1 MEETRFFAII
11 FHFFVDEGKS
21 NRRKKTKITP
31 ATTTTTGL
39 VFLPLNIKG
48 KEGRFSSL
56 FFFAGKPRTF
66 HFFFFPHRHESVVS
80 AGLVPLNDH
89 GAGAQWADLQIQIN
103 INIIKYFY
111 AKGVSFALT

>member
-1 MEETRFFAII
+1 MI
-11 FHFFVDEGKS
+11 FCNYFSFFVDEGKS
-21 NRRKKTKITP
+21 NKRKKTKITP

-48 KEGRFSSL
+48 KEGRFPAFS
-56 FFFAGKPRTF
+56 FFAGKPRTF

-80 AGLVPLNDH
+80 AGLVPLDDH
-89 GAGAQWADLQIQIN
+89 GAGAQRAHLQIQIN

>member
-48 KEGRFSSL
+48 KEGRFPVFSFFCGKAAHFPFL
-56 FFFAGKPRTF
+56 FFS
-66 HFFFFPHRHESVVS
+66 HRHEPVVS